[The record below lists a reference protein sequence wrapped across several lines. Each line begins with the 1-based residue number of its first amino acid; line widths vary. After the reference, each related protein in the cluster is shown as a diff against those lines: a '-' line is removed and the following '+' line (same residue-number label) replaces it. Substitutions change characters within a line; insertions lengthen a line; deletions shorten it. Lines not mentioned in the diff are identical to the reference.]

1 MTGNTGA
8 LGRVVTEVGQET
20 VDLLTGLSGADLTT
34 LLLEVMRIRAGKRSA
49 PGVLRQYRE
58 DRFTAP
64 AAVPANTLRT
74 TEDTVV
80 SALPTEF
87 ELLTLAPVAPFGTH
101 SSLATVDQNKV
112 VSTARGSEV
121 AADPTNALAL
131 EAAMRRQFL
140 TQTEPK
146 SDDVVRLAASQRV
159 VRAQK
164 PTGRATF
171 AHFALLGAVSA
182 GRDTGNLAFERR
194 HVVEH
199 IGFAAKAT
207 QAAVGGR
214 VEIDLTVLAPQ
225 FDSVALVVHDA
236 FADQR
241 DVEIVDDPHRSTGR
255 GYYLGLCFKVCVVL
269 GDDRIEV
276 GDGGFVDWT
285 RELLNNRK
293 ERLLISGLGI
303 ERLATL
309 APAF

>member
-1 MTGNTGA
+1 MTRDAGP
-8 LGRVVTEVGQET
+8 LDRVVNEVGQET
-20 VDLLTGLSGADLTT
+20 LDLLVGLPGADLTT

-49 PGVLRQYRE
+49 TGVLRQYRE

-64 AAVPANTLRT
+64 AVVPADRLRT
-74 TEDTVV
+74 TEDAVV
-80 SALPTEF
+80 STLPTGF
-87 ELLTLAPVAPFGTH
+87 ELLTLAPVAPLGTH
-101 SSLATVDQNKV
+101 SALATVDQNKV

-131 EAAMRRQFL
+131 EAATRRRLL
-140 TQTEPK
+140 TQNDPK
-146 SDDVVRLAASQRV
+146 SASVVRLAASQRV

-164 PTGRATF
+164 STGRATF

-182 GRDTGNLAFERR
+182 GRDTGNLAFERH

-199 IGFAAKAT
+199 IRFVANAIKN
-207 QAAVGGR
+207 AVGGH
-214 VEIDLTVLAPQ
+214 VEIGLTSLAPE
-225 FDSVALVVHDA
+225 FDSVAVAVHDA
-236 FADQR
+236 FASRR

-255 GYYLGLCFKVCVVL
+255 GYYLGLCFKVYSVL
-269 GDDRIEV
+269 GDGRVEV

-285 RELLNNRK
+285 RALLGNRK

-309 APAF
+309 VPAL